1 MQQEFEELQE
11 VDRFSIFYDADD
23 NELSIHKMD
32 AFFLGQAIQQVA
44 TMVKQAG
51 RLLGDEDEE
60 DIEVKVT
67 VPAQEGSFAVE
78 FAVYAAAHAREIVP
92 ALGLLGGGA
101 LALAQRL
108 RNRKVVNIRTEDGSD
123 EAVITVQYRGNEEE
137 IICNKDEA
145 ILATDPVI
153 RKAYNEIITQ
163 PLVNKDAPVFRVEVA
178 GEEVLRLDG
187 EDDIEFAPLPRKSL
201 TFDHTERFDAVIA
214 VTQVNFTSANGW
226 RMTYQ
231 DEDRAFKMEDTGFM
245 ERVLN
250 RGQSFVK
257 GDLFSVRLR
266 VKTIEKPDSSIKTTY
281 AVEEVY
287 RHLADE
293 GRRLT

>member
-1 MQQEFEELQE
+1 MPQELQELQE

-23 NELSIHKMD
+23 DELSIHKMD
-32 AFFLGQAIQQVA
+32 AFFLGQAIQQVS

-51 RLLGDEDEE
+51 RLLGDEE
-60 DIEVKVT
+60 DADVEVKVT

-78 FAVYAAAHAREIVP
+78 FAVYAANHVREIIP
-92 ALGLLGGGA
+92 TLGLLGGGA

-108 RNRKVVNIRTEDGSD
+108 RNRKVINIRTEDDSD
-123 EAVITVQYRGNEEE
+123 EAVVTVQYRGVEEE
-137 IICNKDEA
+137 IVCNKDEA
-145 ILATDPVI
+145 ILATDPII
-153 RKAYNEIITQ
+153 RQSYNEIITQ
-163 PLVNKDAPVFRVEVA
+163 PLLNKDAPVFRVEVA

-187 EDDIEFAPLPRKSL
+187 EDDIEFAPLPKKSL

-214 VTQVNFTSANGW
+214 VTQVNFTSVNGW
-226 RMTYQ
+226 RMTYLN
-231 DEDRAFKMEDTGFM
+231 EDRAFRMEDTGFM
-245 ERVLN
+245 ENVLN
-250 RGQSFVK
+250 RNQSFVK

-266 VKTIEKPDSSIKTTY
+266 VKTIEKPDASIKTTY

-293 GRRLT
+293 GRRIR